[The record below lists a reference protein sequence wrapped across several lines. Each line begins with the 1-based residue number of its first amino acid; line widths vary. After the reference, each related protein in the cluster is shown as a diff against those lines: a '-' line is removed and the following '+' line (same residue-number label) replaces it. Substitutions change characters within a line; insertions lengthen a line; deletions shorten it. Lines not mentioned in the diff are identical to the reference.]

1 MKWTGG
7 DQLLQDQEELREQAR
22 KDRAK
27 LFEVILKLEP
37 RMESWLRINW
47 PDDFKRRKEEKN
59 ETRRLVR

>member
-7 DQLLQDQEELREQAR
+7 DQLLQDREELRKQAR

-37 RMESWLRINW
+37 RLEGWLRINW
-47 PDDFKRRKEEKN
+47 PDDFKKEEREKN

>member
-1 MKWTGG
+1 MRWTGG
-7 DQLLQDQEELREQAR
+7 DQLLQDREELREQAR

-27 LFEVILKLEP
+27 LFEVILKFEP
-37 RMESWLRINW
+37 RLESWLRINW